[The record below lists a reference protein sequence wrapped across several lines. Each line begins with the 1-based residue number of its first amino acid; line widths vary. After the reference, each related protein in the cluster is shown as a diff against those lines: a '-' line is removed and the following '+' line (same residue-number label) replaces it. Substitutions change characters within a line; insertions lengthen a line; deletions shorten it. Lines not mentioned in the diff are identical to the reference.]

1 MTLNPFVW
9 SSIGPLWPEIFL
21 ALSGMTLLLA
31 GVWRSEN
38 DGSTLSMSHISM
50 AAFAVTALFLLG
62 ISWGSGT
69 VMNGMFIVDQFAG
82 FSKFLILIALIG
94 VMALSANYL
103 SQEEI
108 TKPEY
113 PVLVMFAGLGMMMM
127 VSAHNMLTMYVGM
140 ELQALSLYVLAAFR
154 RTHAKSSEAGMK
166 YFILGALAS
175 GMLLFGISLVY
186 GYTGTIDFIALNM
199 KIDAIGGGHAGLVVG
214 MVFILTGMAFKVSA
228 APFHM
233 WTPDV
238 YEGAPTSVT
247 ALFAI
252 VPKMAALALLMR
264 LLYGP
269 FQSLMPEWQQVIW
282 FLSLASMGVGAF
294 GGLMQTNIKR
304 LMAYSSIGN
313 MGYALMGIAAG
324 TETGVAAVLLY
335 MVIYMIMSA
344 GTFGIILSMRVR
356 GRAYEEI
363 EDLSGLSRTK
373 PLTAWSL
380 AFLMFS
386 MSGIP
391 PLAGF
396 FGKLV
401 VFQAAVSAGFYVL
414 AVLGVLCSVVAAF
427 YYLRIIKV
435 MFFDEPA
442 DSFDNDV
449 SFGIRIVVF
458 LSVLFSVAFILSPG
472 VIVDMCREAATALL
486 AG

>member
-1 MTLNPFVW
+1 MTVTPFLW

-21 ALSGMTLLLA
+21 ALSAMTLLLA
-31 GVWRSEN
+31 GVWRREN
-38 DGSTLSMSHISM
+38 DGSTLSMSHMSM
-50 AAFAVTALFLLG
+50 AAFALTALFLLG
-62 ISWGSGT
+62 ISWSSGT
-69 VMNGMFIVDQFAG
+69 VLNGMFIVDQFAG
-82 FSKFLILIALIG
+82 LVKFLILIALIG

-103 SQEEI
+103 VQEEI
-108 TKPEY
+108 KKPEY
-113 PVLVMFAGLGMMMM
+113 SVLVMFAGLGMMMM
-127 VSAHNMLTMYVGM
+127 VSAHNMLAMYVGM
-140 ELQALSLYVLAAFR
+140 ELQSLSLYVLAAFR
-154 RTHAKSSEAGMK
+154 RNHAKSSEAGMK

-175 GMLLFGISLVY
+175 GMMLFGISLVY
-186 GYTGTIDFIALNM
+186 GYTGTIDFTTLNIR
-199 KIDAIGGGHAGLVVG
+199 IDAGGGAHAGLIVG
-214 MVFILTGMAFKVSA
+214 MVFVLAGMAFKISA

-252 VPKMAALALLMR
+252 VPKMAALALLLR
-264 LLYGP
+264 LLFGP
-269 FQSLMPEWQQVIW
+269 FQSVLPEWQQVIW

-294 GGLMQTNIKR
+294 GGLMQNNIKR

-313 MGYALMGIAAG
+313 MGYALMGIVAG
-324 TETGVAAVLLY
+324 TEQGAAAVLLY

-344 GTFGIILSMRVR
+344 GAFGIILSMRVR
-356 GRAYEEI
+356 GRAYEGV
-363 EDLSGLSRTK
+363 EDLSGLSRTA
-373 PLTAWSL
+373 PLAAWSM

-401 VFQAAVSAGFYVL
+401 VFQAAVSSGFYVL

-427 YYLRIIKV
+427 YYLRVIKV
-435 MFFDEPA
+435 MFFDEPV
-442 DSFDNDV
+442 DSFDSDV
-449 SFGIRIVVF
+449 SFGVRIVVF
-458 LSVLFSVAFILSPG
+458 LSVLFTIAFILSPG
-472 VIVDMCREAATALL
+472 VIVVMCREAATALM